1 MNKPIMQSIVNIIVK
16 VAIKGFLWGIM
27 PDIVFMDMDGNEI
40 RKDIS
45 DINSLDDVK
54 KSFKELDKKRK
65 DKKNGQI

>member
-1 MNKPIMQSIVNIIVK
+1 
-16 VAIKGFLWGIM
+16 M

-40 RKDIS
+40 RKDIT

-65 DKKNGQI
+65 LLQRLLRRWVIKVDTKQTTK

>member
-1 MNKPIMQSIVNIIVK
+1 
-16 VAIKGFLWGIM
+16 M

-40 RKDIS
+40 RKDIT

-65 DKKNGQI
+65 DKKNG

>member
-1 MNKPIMQSIVNIIVK
+1 
-16 VAIKGFLWGIM
+16 M

-45 DINSLDDVK
+45 EINSSEDIK

>member
-1 MNKPIMQSIVNIIVK
+1 
-16 VAIKGFLWGIM
+16 
-27 PDIVFMDMDGNEI
+27 MDGNEI

-65 DKKNGQI
+65 DKKRTC

>member
-1 MNKPIMQSIVNIIVK
+1 LHITKKNIEK
-16 VAIKGFLWGIM
+16 AKKECGNM

-40 RKDIS
+40 RKDLT

-65 DKKNGQI
+65 DKKNGQV

>member
-1 MNKPIMQSIVNIIVK
+1 
-16 VAIKGFLWGIM
+16 M

-40 RKDIS
+40 RKDLN

-65 DKKNGQI
+65 DKKNGQV

>member
-1 MNKPIMQSIVNIIVK
+1 
-16 VAIKGFLWGIM
+16 M

-40 RKDIS
+40 RKDIT

-65 DKKNGQI
+65 DKNNGQV

>member
-1 MNKPIMQSIVNIIVK
+1 
-16 VAIKGFLWGIM
+16 M

-54 KSFKELDKKRK
+54 KSFLELDKKRN
-65 DKKNGQI
+65 DKKNGQV